1 MSRLG
6 RQQMLMPSVLDRL
19 IDPESGGTAARR
31 GYSVEQAVDAVRRD
45 LEDLL
50 NTRRTSSKD
59 VEDYPEVANSIV
71 AYGLPDLASFDA
83 ITPQQREAIGRVIE
97 AVITRFEPRLR
108 DVRAT
113 LVDPGDAVKRSVRFH
128 VDARLAMDP
137 APEVAFETILE
148 LTTGHAAVRPGEA
161 KP

>member
-1 MSRLG
+1 MSRLD
-6 RQQMLMPSVLDRL
+6 RQQTLMPSVLDRL

-31 GYSVEQAVDAVRRD
+31 GYSVELAVDAVRRD

-50 NTRRTSSKD
+50 NTRRTTSEAVD
-59 VEDYPEVANSIV
+59 DYPEVADSIV
-71 AYGLPDLASFDA
+71 AYGLPDLASYNAF
-83 ITPQQREAIGRVIE
+83 TPQQREAIGRVIE
-97 AVITRFEPRLR
+97 AAIARFEPRLR

-113 LVDPGDAVKRSVRFH
+113 LVDPGDATQRAVRFH
-128 VDARLAMDP
+128 VDARLVMDP

-148 LTTGHAAVRPGEA
+148 LTTGHASVRPSEA